1 MPSQRLVHHAV
12 DDYFVN
18 TFGCNTFVQVIIQI
32 TRRILL
38 CKMTWS
44 YFIKLINSIPA
55 MNLHRDQYLHL
66 VKKVG
71 HISEFLFGIYWWT
84 WKTTNTKLLK
94 CANRRCNKKNVI
106 FTIFYLQ
113 KIKKKTWRYHYFTSA
128 PNLDD
133 MIYSSWDYRV
143 LIGNYGSFA
152 VISTP

>member
-1 MPSQRLVHHAV
+1 MLVLPNQRLVHHAV

-18 TFGCNTFVQVIIQI
+18 TFGGNTFVQVIIQI

-84 WKTTNTKLLK
+84 WKTTNIKLLK

-106 FTIFYLQ
+106 FTILYLK
-113 KIKKKTWRYHYFTSA
+113 KIKKKTWRYHYFTSVHQI
-128 PNLDD
+128 L
-133 MIYSSWDYRV
+133 MIW
-143 LIGNYGSFA
+143 
-152 VISTP
+152 STVPEI

>member
-1 MPSQRLVHHAV
+1 MPSQRLVHPSV

-18 TFGCNTFVQVIIQI
+18 AFGCNTFVQVIIQI

-44 YFIKLINSIPA
+44 YFKKLINSIPA
-55 MNLHRDQYLHL
+55 MNLHQDQYLHL

-84 WKTTNTKLLK
+84 WKTTNIKLLK
-94 CANRRCNKKNVI
+94 CANRRCNKKKCNIYNFVFKKNKEKDLEISLFYI
-106 FTIFYLQ
+106 F
-113 KIKKKTWRYHYFTSA
+113 A

-133 MIYSSWDYRV
+133 MIYSSWD
-143 LIGNYGSFA
+143 IGC
-152 VISTP
+152 